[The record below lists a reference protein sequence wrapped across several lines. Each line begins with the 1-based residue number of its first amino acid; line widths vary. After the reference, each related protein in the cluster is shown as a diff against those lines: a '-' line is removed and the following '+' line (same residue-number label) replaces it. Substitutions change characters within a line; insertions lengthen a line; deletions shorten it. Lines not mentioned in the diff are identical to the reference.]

1 MPAFAK
7 LRREDQKF
15 GGKPGLYSE
24 CQANQPVLHSE
35 ILPHPPTHTK
45 VFYTR
50 LTVHINHRHHR
61 EHEKE
66 IVETHALHV

>member
-7 LRREDQKF
+7 LRWEDQKF

-35 ILPHPPTHTK
+35 ILPHLTPTQK
-45 VFYTR
+45 YFILV
-50 LTVHINHRHHR
+50 
-61 EHEKE
+61 
-66 IVETHALHV
+66 

>member
-35 ILPHPPTHTK
+35 ILPHPPPTQK
-45 VFYTR
+45 YFILV
-50 LTVHINHRHHR
+50 
-61 EHEKE
+61 
-66 IVETHALHV
+66 